1 MGNLNSKVF
10 DYSLSPRIGGTEIM
24 KMKLQKYIIP
34 HNINFQNINWII
46 CPGTFENN
54 GKESIAWLHLRHYDS
69 NFSWLNE
76 DNIKHIVFV
85 SQYQYEMFKKEYE
98 LDPEK
103 CSVIQ
108 NFIKPVKAKKKT
120 LDKIDIV
127 YHSEIYRGLDLLIK
141 AIDNSKYKNI
151 INLNVYADL
160 TPKKYDWQN
169 DYIKVIKD
177 MSKERGYVR
186 LNKYMS
192 HKDVLKEMGRMNMFV
207 LPGTVDETS
216 CLSLIEA
223 MSAGCYCI
231 TSDKYALKET
241 GGKFSKTYKF
251 TENETDHINIL
262 TEQIDLGIKEI
273 LKGFNYSNQKSYV
286 DEFYGK
292 DKAISKW
299 KNLADSIQLNLIKS
313 GN

>member
-1 MGNLNSKVF
+1 
-10 DYSLSPRIGGTEIM
+10 M
-24 KMKLQKYIIP
+24 KMKLQKHIIP
-34 HNINFQNINWII
+34 NNIKFQNINWII
-46 CPGTFENN
+46 CPGVFENN
-54 GKESIAWLHLRHYDS
+54 GLDSIAWLHLRHYDH

-85 SQYQYEMFKKEYE
+85 SEYQYNMFKKEYY
-98 LDPEK
+98 LDPNK
-103 CSVIQ
+103 CIVIQ
-108 NFIKPVKAKKKT
+108 NFIKPVKVKKKT

-160 TPKKYDWQN
+160 SPKKHDWQN
-169 DYIKVIKD
+169 ESIKLIKD
-177 MSKERGYVR
+177 MSKSRDYIK
-186 LNKYMS
+186 LNKYIS
-192 HKDVLKEMGRMNMFV
+192 HKDVLKEIGKMNMFV

-241 GGKFSKTYKF
+241 GLGFSKTYEF
-251 TENETDHINIL
+251 TENELEHINLI
-262 TEQIDLGIKEI
+262 TEQINLGVEEI
-273 LKGFNYSNQKSYV
+273 LKGFNYTNQKKFV
-286 DEFYGK
+286 DKFYGK
-292 DKAISKW
+292 NRAMSNW
-299 KNLADSIQLNLIKS
+299 ENLANTIQLS
-313 GN
+313 VDTDV

>member
-1 MGNLNSKVF
+1 MGNLNLKVF
-10 DYSLSPRIGGTEIM
+10 NYSLSPRIGGTEIM
-24 KMKLQKYIIP
+24 KMKLQKHIIP
-34 HNINFQNINWII
+34 KIDNLQKINWII
-46 CPGTFENN
+46 CPGHFENN
-54 GKESIAWLHLRHYDS
+54 GIESIAWLHLRHYDDR
-69 NFSWLNE
+69 FYWLNE

-85 SQYQYEMFKKEYE
+85 SQYQYEMFKKEYD

-108 NFIKPVKAKKKT
+108 NFIKPVKVKKKT

-141 AIDNSKYKNI
+141 AIDNSKYKDI

-160 TPKKYDWQN
+160 FPKKHEWQN
-169 DYIKVIKD
+169 EHIKLIKQ
-177 MSKERGYVR
+177 MSKEREYVT

-192 HKDVLKEMGRMNMFV
+192 HKDVLKEIGRMNMFV

-241 GGKFSKTYKF
+241 GLGFSKTYEF
-251 TENETDHINIL
+251 TENELEHINLL
-262 TEQIDLGIKEI
+262 TEQINLGVEEI
-273 LKGFNYSNQKSYV
+273 LKGFDYTNQKKFV
-286 DEFYGK
+286 DKFYGK
-292 DKAISKW
+292 NRAMSSWENIA
-299 KNLADSIQLNLIKS
+299 NTIQLSVDTNV
-313 GN
+313 